1 MENFFSFSDLI
12 LVLLVFLMI
21 LIVPIADSR
30 KRLPPWQWICLTV
43 CWAFFVS
50 AAVYLVSR
58 LRLSFRYDDWL
69 FWLVSIAVFFLGA
82 LCAARFFSEPRPDKA
97 AIRKMVIEEAATYLR
112 CPSQQI
118 SCDIDL
124 FSYRDD
130 FSQSDI
136 LLIVL
141 MTERKLGIFRSGGI
155 SNIRTIDDI
164 VNYLSGQNI
173 HPKKQ

>member
-50 AAVYLVSR
+50 
-58 LRLSFRYDDWL
+58 YDDWL